1 MLVRV
6 RHLRGDVTFVSHAK
20 IIPLILLGCAAA
32 PSELAYIW

>member
-6 RHLRGDVTFVSHAK
+6 RHPRGEVTFVSHAK
-20 IIPLILLGCAAA
+20 IIPLILLGCVTA